1 MDYRQ
6 LHTLRNPENEGEQMS
21 IEHFNE
27 PLRPS
32 NSVMAW
38 AEGAKAAAS
47 VAVSLAKT
55 SFVPKDFRG
64 KPEEVT
70 AAIMLGSEVGLSP
83 MQSLQNIFVINGK
96 PGMYA
101 RTMVALVMAAGH
113 EIVTVKKTD
122 SSVSVKGRRAGT
134 QEWTEETWTT
144 ERARK
149 AGYTSNKKY
158 ETDPQSML
166 YARAAADIC
175 RQIAPDALAGLAYT
189 VEELEIDQDSEDQQ
203 DAPKE
208 KVQRVARNKA
218 PEPVAPALEPADSQP
233 DDIEDA
239 VLVDEIPL
247 PPEPMAELEL
257 PEPDGITEAQT
268 KMMGALMR
276 ELDITDADTGRKY
289 CATVIGHDIKS
300 RNQLT
305 KTEASLVIDAL
316 QKDKGELNA

>member
-1 MDYRQ
+1 MQMRRMDVRQ
-6 LHTLRNPENEGEQMS
+6 LHNLRHPSNERQQMS

-27 PLRPS
+27 PLPPS

-55 SFVPKDFRG
+55 SFVPANFRG

-83 MQSLQNIFVINGK
+83 MQSLQNIFVISGK

-122 SSVSVKGRRAGT
+122 GAVSVKGRRAGT

-189 VEELEIDQDSEDQQ
+189 VEELEAEN
-203 DAPKE
+203 APKE
-208 KVQRVARNKA
+208 RVQRVARNSA
-218 PEPVAPALEPADSQP
+218 PEPLAPALEPAQSQP
-233 DDIEDA
+233 NEIQDA

-247 PPEPMAELEL
+247 PPEPPSDAPVEF
-257 PEPDGITEAQT
+257 PEVAGISEAQT

-276 ELDITDADTGRKY
+276 QVGITDKDMALQY
-289 CATVIGHDIKS
+289 CASVIGHDIET
-300 RNQLT
+300 RNELT

>member
-1 MDYRQ
+1 M
-6 LHTLRNPENEGEQMS
+6 RNPENEGEQMS
-21 IEHFNE
+21 IEQWRE
-27 PLRPS
+27 PAPS

-38 AEGAKAAAS
+38 AEGAKAAAA

-55 SFVPKDFRG
+55 SFVPANFRG

-83 MQSLQNIFVINGK
+83 MQSLQNIFVISGK

-101 RTMVALVMAAGH
+101 RTMVALVLAAGH

-122 SSVSVKGRRAGT
+122 GSVTVKGRRAGT
-134 QEWTEETWTT
+134 EEWTEETWTT

-189 VEELEIDQDSEDQQ
+189 VEELEAEN
-203 DAPKE
+203 APKE
-208 KVQRVARNKA
+208 KVQRVARNATPEPLA
-218 PEPVAPALEPADSQP
+218 PEIEPAESQP
-233 DDIEDA
+233 VDE
-239 VLVDEIPL
+239 VEVVDEIPL
-247 PPEPMAELEL
+247 PPEPPTDEL
-257 PEPDGITEAQT
+257 PKPEPISDAQT
-268 KMMGALMR
+268 KKMGVLMR
-276 ELDITDADTGRKY
+276 ELGITDKDIALQY
-289 CATVIGHDIKS
+289 CASVIGREIES
-300 RNQLT
+300 RTELN

-316 QKDKGELNA
+316 VKDAGEMNG

>member
-1 MDYRQ
+1 
-6 LHTLRNPENEGEQMS
+6 MS
-21 IEHFNE
+21 IEQWRE
-27 PLRPS
+27 PVPS

-38 AEGAKAAAS
+38 AEGAKAAAA

-55 SFVPKDFRG
+55 SFVPANFRG

-83 MQSLQNIFVINGK
+83 MQSLQNIFVISGK

-101 RTMVALVMAAGH
+101 RTMVALVLAAGH

-122 SSVSVKGRRAGT
+122 SSVTVKGRRAGT
-134 QEWTEETWTT
+134 EEWTEETWTT

-189 VEELEIDQDSEDQQ
+189 VEELEAEST
-203 DAPKE
+203 PKE
-208 KVQRVARNKA
+208 KVQRVARNATPEPLA
-218 PEPVAPALEPADSQP
+218 PEIEPAESQP
-233 DDIEDA
+233 VDEVEVIE
-239 VLVDEIPL
+239 EIPL
-247 PPEPMAELEL
+247 PPEPPTDELPL
-257 PEPDGITEAQT
+257 PEPITEPQT
-268 KMMGALMR
+268 KKMGALMR
-276 ELDITDADTGRKY
+276 ELGITDKDIAVQY
-289 CATVIGHDIKS
+289 CASVIGREIES
-300 RNQLT
+300 RTELN
-305 KTEASLVIDAL
+305 KTEASLVINAL
-316 QKDKGELNA
+316 VKDSGEMNG